1 MSILRKA
8 RALIGCLIVMMAAAT
23 QAAEVNVISDR
34 TDFHL
39 KPIFKQFEAQTGIKV
54 NAVFVDEGG
63 IPARLTAKPG
73 EADIII
79 TTDASVLSL
88 AKKNG
93 WTQNL
98 PGSKL
103 TSSVRPELKDA
114 DYVALS
120 FRSRTIV
127 YNPEKV
133 DVAKLTGY
141 DDLASPAYK
150 GRVSMRP
157 LTHAYNVALV
167 AEMISDRGEAYARN
181 WVKGVANNL
190 AIKPTGNDRK
200 QGELVA
206 NGTCDISLMNTY
218 YYGLMLSN
226 NAQRPFAAKTRLFFP
241 EQAGKGSY
249 VLISGA
255 AAVKGSKN
263 SKEGQQLVDFI
274 LSPIG
279 QNFVSQVNFEYP
291 VIDDGE
297 PLPVMVQGFGEGQ
310 PGIKAGR
317 AKFNFVHSE
326 DIAKNR
332 ELAVGILTEASK

>member
-1 MSILRKA
+1 MT
-8 RALIGCLIVMMAAAT
+8 AAVS

-39 KPIFKQFEAQTGIKV
+39 KPLFKQFEAQTGIKV

-63 IPARLTAKPG
+63 LPARLSAKPG
-73 EADIII
+73 EADLII
-79 TTDASVLSL
+79 TTDASILSL

-103 TSSVRPELKDA
+103 TLSVRPELRGA

-120 FRSRTIV
+120 FRSRNIV

-133 DVAKLTGY
+133 DVAKLKGY
-141 DDLASPAYK
+141 DDLASPEYK
-150 GRVSMRP
+150 GRVCMRP

-167 AEMISDRGEAYARN
+167 AEMIADRGEIYARN
-181 WVKGVANNL
+181 WVKGVSNNL

-200 QGELVA
+200 QGELIA

-241 EQAGKGSY
+241 EQSGKGSY

-255 AAVKGSKN
+255 AAVKNSKN
-263 SKEGQQLVDFI
+263 PKEAQQLIDFI

-297 PLPVMVQGFGEGQ
+297 PLPIMVQGFGEGQ
-310 PGIKAGR
+310 PGINKGR
-317 AKFNFVHSE
+317 AKFNFIHSDE
-326 DIAKNR
+326 ISKNR
-332 ELAVGILTEASK
+332 ELAVNILTEASK